1 MGLFDRK
8 EKYIRIN
15 PNRSVRNGI
24 DHQVPEVPDELF
36 AKCPGCKQAIYQKDL
51 GQAKICPNCSYTFRI
66 SAKERLDLIVD
77 EGSFQ
82 ELFTGIKTE
91 NPLNFPGYMEKLAAT
106 KEKTGLDEAVVT
118 GVATIKGQKTAL
130 AILDSNFIM
139 ASMGTVVGEKAEI
152 PASLLHPLQKALGKG
167 EQPVPQIDGAV
178 HIQHKQ
184 PHLL

>member
-66 SAKERLDLIVD
+66 SAKERLDLTVD

-118 GVATIKGQKTAL
+118 GVSTIKGQKQPWPL
-130 AILDSNFIM
+130 WILTLLWLQWELLLVRKSLNSLNMRLRKNFQLLFLQHL
-139 ASMGTVVGEKAEI
+139 VG
-152 PASLLHPLQKALGKG
+152 
-167 EQPVPQIDGAV
+167 PVC
-178 HIQHKQ
+178 KKES
-184 PHLL
+184 

>member
-15 PNRSVRNGI
+15 PNRYVRNGV
-24 DHQVPEVPDELF
+24 DHPVPEVPDDLF

-66 SAKERLDLIVD
+66 SAKERLDLTVD

-106 KEKTGLDEAVVT
+106 KEKNR
-118 GVATIKGQKTAL
+118 
-130 AILDSNFIM
+130 S
-139 ASMGTVVGEKAEI
+139 
-152 PASLLHPLQKALGKG
+152 
-167 EQPVPQIDGAV
+167 
-178 HIQHKQ
+178 
-184 PHLL
+184 